1 MRGQFRSNQHGQ
13 QDVPTNKRQRGDIN
27 TNHSPPSA
35 IASPSW
41 CVQRPP
47 KTPLTLHTKPKGR
60 DGKEG
65 RVAASHH
72 LPLLPNT
79 HPSRGFLPVVAR
91 NQRERV
97 PSRPGRLPRYPPV
110 EPQRQ
115 PGVH

>member
-60 DGKEG
+60 DGKEM
-65 RVAASHH
+65 RELCKAFPPLAS
-72 LPLLPNT
+72 P
-79 HPSRGFLPVVAR
+79 
-91 NQRERV
+91 
-97 PSRPGRLPRYPPV
+97 LPRT
-110 EPQRQ
+110 
-115 PGVH
+115 GV